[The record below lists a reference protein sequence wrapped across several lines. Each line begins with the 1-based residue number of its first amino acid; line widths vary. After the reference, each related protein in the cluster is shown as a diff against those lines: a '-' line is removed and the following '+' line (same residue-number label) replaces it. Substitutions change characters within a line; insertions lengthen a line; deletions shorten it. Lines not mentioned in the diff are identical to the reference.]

1 MRCIHAAEH
10 LKDCSTESELHWTRE
25 SEYDED
31 EAQGQDE
38 DPDALISM
46 EELLEQAGG

>member
-1 MRCIHAAEH
+1 M
-10 LKDCSTESELHWTRE
+10 RE